1 MCARKMSPTTV
12 CSRTECAVVTPG
24 FAVTRCTCRGDGVKP
39 ACEEKLTFSQIYSCT
54 CSDGSESGEETAAQ
68 LVGTGRTSC
77 TEQLVGL
84 DHSWLVDQRPSIH
97 PAGDRTSL
105 EEQIMHITHLNF
117 SPSSFHNF
125 TSWKNYLQIFFSFS
139 KFYFN
144 FLLFVAQ
151 FESAALAPVGETD

>member
-1 MCARKMSPTTV
+1 MTRITGNLYGQLTTRKSQCTFISEKHNSQRRVDFKTHTHTHGDGVCVPVAMCARKMSPTTV

-39 ACEEKLTFSQIYSCT
+39 DCEEKLTFSQIYSCT

-84 DHSWLVDQRPSIH
+84 DHS
-97 PAGDRTSL
+97 
-105 EEQIMHITHLNF
+105 
-117 SPSSFHNF
+117 
-125 TSWKNYLQIFFSFS
+125 
-139 KFYFN
+139 
-144 FLLFVAQ
+144 
-151 FESAALAPVGETD
+151 